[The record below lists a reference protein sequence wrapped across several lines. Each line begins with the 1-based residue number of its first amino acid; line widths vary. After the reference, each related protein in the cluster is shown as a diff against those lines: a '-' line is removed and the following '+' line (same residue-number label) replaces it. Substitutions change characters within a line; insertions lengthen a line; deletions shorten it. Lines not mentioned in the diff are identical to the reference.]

1 MHVARLRSAGPL
13 WRDEIAVLNLATID
27 WPEVVR
33 WFPHEG
39 FPLLFLLLLRG
50 YAAALGTGDAALR
63 LFGFGVGVLL
73 LGAIWFQ
80 ALATQRRVPL
90 IALALLGFHP
100 VLFLWGDS
108 VRGYG
113 IGAALILITF
123 ALLARSLVRPGQAV
137 LRAALVSAV
146 LSVQLLL
153 ANTFLL
159 LALVCSAVVAHLRPR
174 RTGRVRPALAI
185 GIAAALTLL
194 PYVAAYR
201 KGREWDAVF
210 RIDLS
215 FPWLW
220 GRLGRALGDPDSPV
234 VWVWLLLF
242 AASAVGVAWLLD
254 RRSTRELQ
262 ETRLAVFAF
271 STCVLAPIF
280 QLLFLKTLGYL
291 TEDWYNLTLIAVVGV
306 ALDTTVG
313 VLAAKRRSIAVLRLA
328 AAVAVSA
335 ALAVPAFDRA
345 RERLTSVDLV
355 AAELSRRAGREDCVV
370 VAPWDLGISFRR
382 YDRGGTAWATSPP
395 ISDLRFHRY
404 DLLKEQMARTDPQG
418 PLLRKISSTLKSG
431 RRVWIV
437 GGLAYPPPGTVPP
450 THAPAPRDAA
460 GWRETA
466 WMTAWSLELGSFVQR
481 HAVRADRVRLATPTP
496 VNGIE
501 NAQLIEVEG
510 WREQE

>member
-13 WRDEIAVLNLATID
+13 WRDEIAVVNLATIE
-27 WPEVVR
+27 WHEVVR

-146 LSVQLLL
+146 LSVQHFEDPVAASQSVQLLL

-291 TEDWYNLTLIAVVGV
+291 TEDWYYLTLIAVVGV

-355 AAELSRRAGREDCVV
+355 AAELSRRAGREDFVV

-437 GGLAYPPPGTVPP
+437 GGLAYPPPGTDHGCGRSPP
-450 THAPAPRDAA
+450 PSPPPD
-460 GWRETA
+460 WR
-466 WMTAWSLELGSFVQR
+466 W
-481 HAVRADRVRLATPTP
+481 P
-496 VNGIE
+496 
-501 NAQLIEVEG
+501 
-510 WREQE
+510 